1 MGSAFLCYSQCCRK
15 RPRHAHSVTGNFN
28 LAIAANPT
36 RFSIKRMSTMRPR
49 TAKSFTVEF
58 KNKRKSQQA
67 TPLAWGSLEVD
78 RLQDRRK
85 PLAAPSES
93 AFAEVVPEERPE
105 RDFAKAAAALF
116 IKQAA
121 APRPTPDAL
130 DTLQQGGQPEAPTDA
145 RNGEALTPTVEIE
158 GKVGAGRILPDL
170 TVTDPEHVTQQ
181 RTVRRRGSKS
191 KGQDRSAKPRKAGPG
206 AVRDAIFSNATP
218 AAEVQATTE
227 PAAIGRKTLEPMQEA
242 DALAL
247 AATTTNASPKEARRG
262 GRGG

>member
-1 MGSAFLCYSQCCRK
+1 
-15 RPRHAHSVTGNFN
+15 
-28 LAIAANPT
+28 
-36 RFSIKRMSTMRPR
+36 MRPR

-67 TPLAWGSLEVD
+67 APSAWGSFEID
-78 RLQDRRK
+78 RLQDRGK
-85 PLAAPSES
+85 PLAAPSEL
-93 AFAEVVPEERPE
+93 AFAEVVPEEQPE

-181 RTVRRRGSKS
+181 HAIQQRTVRRRGSKS
-191 KGQDRSAKPRKAGPG
+191 KGQDGTAKPRKAGPG
-206 AVRDAIFSNATP
+206 SVRDAIFSNATP

-227 PAAIGRKTLEPMQEA
+227 PVAIGRKTPVPMQEA

-262 GRGG
+262 GRGGTDQAAYRRAKRRGRTPLPLPSGERWKRRLPPACR